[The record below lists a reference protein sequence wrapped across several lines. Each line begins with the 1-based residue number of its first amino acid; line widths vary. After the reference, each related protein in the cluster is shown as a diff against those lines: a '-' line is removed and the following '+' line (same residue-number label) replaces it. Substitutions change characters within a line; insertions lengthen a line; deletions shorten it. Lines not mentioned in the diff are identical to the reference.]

1 MHRVFC
7 FFFSVVRYKVMIP
20 SAFNTELNKISSTS
34 IGATYLINTIY
45 SFLLLNFC
53 VEDSTSSI
61 IISGFTI
68 KPTNTQVRNATPDSK
83 SKRRRNCHQH
93 RINGYTD
100 RNKFTALFCLIH
112 ENGNHCLH
120 QGNGR
125 CQCSKQ
131 YQHKKYR
138 SDQVSSRHTVKHF
151 WQCNKH

>member
-61 IISGFTI
+61 IVSGFTDKYTGQECHNRHKDTVGYKI
-68 KPTNTQVRNATPDSK
+68 EEIQNTHSVN
-83 SKRRRNCHQH
+83 
-93 RINGYTD
+93 
-100 RNKFTALFCLIH
+100 
-112 ENGNHCLH
+112 
-120 QGNGR
+120 
-125 CQCSKQ
+125 
-131 YQHKKYR
+131 
-138 SDQVSSRHTVKHF
+138 
-151 WQCNKH
+151 